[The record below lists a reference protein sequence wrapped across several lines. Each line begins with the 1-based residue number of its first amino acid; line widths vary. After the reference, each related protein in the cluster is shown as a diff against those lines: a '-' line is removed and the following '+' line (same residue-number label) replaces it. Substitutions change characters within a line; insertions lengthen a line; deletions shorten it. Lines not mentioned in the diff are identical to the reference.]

1 LRHGKILAPKKLAST
16 PEWAKPIVA
25 AALKLQSSR

>member
-1 LRHGKILAPKKLAST
+1 MKGGKIMNPADLPLT

-25 AALKLQSSR
+25 AAMGLPQ